1 LVVPASL
8 LGSVLLSISYQLSIV
23 CYLCSRI
30 SSMLPFK
37 LIYHERYDLN
47 LGAHVFPSQKFRL
60 VHDKLLNDGIAEVDD
75 FLRPEPATDEDIL
88 RVHTKDWVQ
97 KLKTGTLS
105 PSEQMKLEVPYSPE
119 LARAFWL
126 AAGGT
131 IVAAE
136 SALRDGFAC
145 NLGGGFHH
153 AYPGHGEGF
162 CAIHDVA
169 VALRTLQFR
178 QELDRA
184 MVVDTDVH
192 HGNGTAAIFAK
203 DPSVFTLSIHQMNN
217 YPAHKPH
224 SSLDI
229 NLEDG
234 VADEEYLDALLPAV
248 KKSLET
254 FHPNMLFYVGGAD
267 PYREDQLGGL
277 DLTMEG
283 LQKRDGGVFEL
294 ARQRNIPVVTTQAG
308 GYARRLED
316 TVQIHVNTVLA
327 AKQVA
332 EQFR

>member
-1 LVVPASL
+1 
-8 LGSVLLSISYQLSIV
+8 
-23 CYLCSRI
+23 
-30 SSMLPFK
+30 MLPFK

-75 FLRPEPATDEDIL
+75 FLRPEPASDADML
-88 RVHTKDWVQ
+88 RVHTKDWVE
-97 KLKTGTLS
+97 KLKTGTLTAS
-105 PSEQMKLEVPYSPE
+105 DVMKLEVPYSPE
-119 LARAFWL
+119 LVRAFWL

-131 IVAAE
+131 IVAGE

-169 VALRTLQFR
+169 VAIRTLQAR
-178 QELDRA
+178 KEIDRA

-192 HGNGTAAIFAK
+192 HGNGTAAIFAD
-203 DPSVFTLSIHQMNN
+203 DPSVFTLSIHQWNN
-217 YPAHKPH
+217 YPAYKPH

-234 VADEEYLDALLPAV
+234 VADEEYLKALIPAV
-248 KKSLET
+248 KESIGS
-254 FHPNMLFYVGGAD
+254 FRPNMLFYMGGAD

-277 DLTMEG
+277 DLSMEG
-283 LQKRDGGVFEL
+283 LQKRDAGVFGI
-294 ARQRNIPVVTTQAG
+294 ARESNIPVVTTQAG
-308 GYARRLED
+308 GYARRIED

-332 EQFR
+332 EKGMQ